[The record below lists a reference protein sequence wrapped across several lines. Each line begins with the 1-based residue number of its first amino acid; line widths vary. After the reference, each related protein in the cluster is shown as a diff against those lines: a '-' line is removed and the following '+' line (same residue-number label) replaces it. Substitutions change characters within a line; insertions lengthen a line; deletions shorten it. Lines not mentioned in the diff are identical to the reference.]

1 MVRSFRILIAV
12 VFAALILSGCDDTT
26 QLIDQISSLQQQ
38 LSQCQQQASAYQSDL
53 ATDKD
58 AKQTL
63 VAQIS
68 RQAAFAQAC
77 AWGIQICPDSIAQ
90 PSQFSVK
97 IGSQSFPIEPNP
109 WLFDTLLTLKFGALA
124 LVAASFLI
132 ALWRLYLWAIKPE
145 KHDIAAA
152 RSDIES
158 AKDRV
163 QDAKQ
168 EEQRIKT
175 RAANLKAQLESE
187 IDNLQDEA
195 SALTEQRDA
204 LVGEVEDLQARKLQ
218 AQSATDLLDAAF
230 KPKKK

>member
-1 MVRSFRILIAV
+1 MIAV

-26 QLIDQISSLQQQ
+26 QLKDQISGLQQQ

-53 ATDKD
+53 ASDKD

-77 AWGIQICPDSIAQ
+77 AWGIQICPNSIAQ
-90 PSQFSVK
+90 PSEFAVK
-97 IGSQSFPIEPNP
+97 IGNQSFPIEPNP
-109 WLFDTLLTLKFGALA
+109 WLFDTLLILKFGALA

-152 RSDIES
+152 RSDIET

-163 QDAKQ
+163 QEAKQ

-175 RAANLKAQLESE
+175 RAAKLKTELQSE
-187 IDNLQDEA
+187 IDALQDEA
-195 SALTEQRDA
+195 NSLGEQRDA
-204 LVGEVEDLQARKLQ
+204 LAQEVDELEARVREAK
-218 AQSATDLLDAAF
+218 AAANLLDAAF

>member
-1 MVRSFRILIAV
+1 MVRSFRILIALIIS
-12 VFAALILSGCDDTT
+12 ALIISGCDDTT
-26 QLIDQISSLQQQ
+26 QLKDQISGLQQQ
-38 LSQCQQQASAYQSDL
+38 LSQCRQQAFAYQSDL
-53 ATDKD
+53 ASDKN

-77 AWGIQICPDSIAQ
+77 AWGIQICPNSIAQ
-90 PSQFSVK
+90 PSEFAVK
-97 IGSQSFPIEPNP
+97 IGSQSFPIESNP
-109 WLFDTLLTLKFGALA
+109 WLFDTLLILKFVALA
-124 LVAASFLI
+124 IVAASFLI
-132 ALWRLYLWAIKPE
+132 ALWRMYLWAIKPE

-152 RSDIES
+152 RTDIES

-175 RAANLKAQLESE
+175 RATKIKAQLESE
-187 IDNLQDEA
+187 IDTLQNEA

-204 LVGEVEDLQARKLQ
+204 LAHEVEDLQARKLQ
-218 AQSATDLLDAAF
+218 AQSAIDLLDAAF